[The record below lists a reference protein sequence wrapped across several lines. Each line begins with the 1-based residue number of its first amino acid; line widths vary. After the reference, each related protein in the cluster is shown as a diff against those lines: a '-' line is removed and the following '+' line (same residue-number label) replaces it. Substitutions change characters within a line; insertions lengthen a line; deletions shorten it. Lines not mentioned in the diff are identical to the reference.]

1 MPIEFLPSKKS
12 VKNLLIAS
20 GSAIAATALP
30 SAADGTCPNFP
41 EIGRYATYIMCTA
54 IPSDRIVTIT
64 SPTPA
69 NGRLVTFKSQNGKSE
84 LYYLSL
90 NGADDTIG
98 FTATG
103 GSVPLD
109 VGFLSILAADLIS
122 PVADG
127 K

>member
-30 SAADGTCPNFP
+30 STAATSCPDFP
-41 EIGRYATYIMCTA
+41 EIGRYATYIMCTK
-54 IPSDRIVTIT
+54 IPSNTTVTIT

-69 NGRLVTFKSQNGKSE
+69 NGRLVTFKAHDGSSE